1 MLVPSVRTPP
11 GEGEAWTPWPSLA
24 VGRHGLPG
32 GDAHHA
38 PSPGLS
44 CLLPSLVIANNMNFG
59 DLAAISSRL
68 KNSSSLSLENVK
80 THVSILQMDQQT
92 RPGHILNPPDWRLV
106 KDQWGSGD
114 RRTSRR
120 DDPAEGLC
128 EAGPVWRTRAPSPET
143 ELRPLTALCTGQGRW
158 RGQQVPRL
166 L

>member
-1 MLVPSVRTPP
+1 MDT
-11 GEGEAWTPWPSLA
+11 LA
-24 VGRHGLPG
+24 LPG
-32 GDAHHA
+32 CR
-38 PSPGLS
+38 PSRAAWWGR
-44 CLLPSLVIANNMNFG
+44 LPCPQPRAQLFVTSLVIANNTNFG

-68 KNSSSLSLENVK
+68 KNSSPLSLENVK

-92 RPGHILNPPDWRLV
+92 RPGHFLNPPDWRLV

-120 DDPAEGLC
+120 GGTRQPPEGLC